1 MMKKKCLF
9 VTLLIVISGC
19 IMTGCGN
26 EKSELENVKL
36 VESNPMEET
45 LVVTGNTELKTE
57 PKEDLSTIE
66 RLSAGEKIKLSKE
79 PNGEW
84 YYVTVETTGSEGYI
98 KKQEASIAHKLTT

>member
-1 MMKKKCLF
+1 MRKKKCLF
-9 VTLLIVISGC
+9 ATLLIVISGC
-19 IMTGCGN
+19 MMTGCGN

-45 LVVTGNTELKTE
+45 LVVTSNTELKTE
-57 PKEDLSTIE
+57 PKEDSSTIE
-66 RLSAGEKIKLSKE
+66 ELSAGAKIKLSKE
-79 PNGEW
+79 PDGEW